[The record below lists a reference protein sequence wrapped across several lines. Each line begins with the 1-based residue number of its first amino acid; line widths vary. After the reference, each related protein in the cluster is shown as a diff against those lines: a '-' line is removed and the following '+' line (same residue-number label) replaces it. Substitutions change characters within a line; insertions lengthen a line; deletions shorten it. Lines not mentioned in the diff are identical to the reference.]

1 MDPVLRLGA
10 VNLGL
15 QDLTVTK
22 SVVKL
27 RPACWAWS
35 EAPRGADLCLVDVE
49 GEGYPGRLAGL
60 DRTRLVALSGPA
72 GQAESFALRLA
83 KPLKAVQLLRLLD
96 AVAATLAP
104 SPAPPASA
112 ARSEPRGPED
122 AGQVRPVVPAPGGP
136 ATEGDEH
143 PWRGRRVLLTRSP
156 NLARF
161 PVSAEMLPWLEALRR
176 APVSYDELLAALP
189 MDAAMVDAVLDEA
202 AKSGHLR
209 DADGLT
215 LPQLPRRPAAGF
227 WTRFRK

>member
-35 EAPRGADLCLVDVE
+35 EAPQGADLCLVDVE

-60 DRTRLVALSGPA
+60 DRTRLVALSGAA

-112 ARSEPRGPED
+112 ARSDPRGPED
-122 AGQVRPVVPAPGGP
+122 AGQVRPLGPAP
-136 ATEGDEH
+136 EGDEH